1 MYPIGGFSHYFPDS
15 VVAVSNVKGTKPR
28 SHLIHHQTRG
38 NWINISSQDEDDMI
52 LEHQQRAMLDKL
64 NGNPGVLLSS
74 SSAISQ
80 PICPLLET
88 QM

>member
-15 VVAVSNVKGTKPR
+15 VVAVSNVKGTKPK

-38 NWINISSQDEDDMI
+38 NAINISSQDDMI
-52 LEHQQRAMLDKL
+52 LEHHQRAMLDKL
-64 NGNPGVLLSS
+64 NGNPGVLLLSS